1 MEVYFAGNI
10 ISLNGGLFIVTF
22 YRRVAED
29 SPNQPTNQP
38 VATNQLQPTTP
49 NQDLISKTE
58 PPQQQQLHLFAA
70 TSVVAEQQLLWPRSA
85 LQGEEGPEPG
95 AGARSKQQ
103 GRQKNVD

>member
-1 MEVYFAGNI
+1 
-10 ISLNGGLFIVTF
+10 
-22 YRRVAED
+22 
-29 SPNQPTNQP
+29 
-38 VATNQLQPTTP
+38 LQPTTP